1 MFRGGQDNHP
11 DKSID
16 YATKLSNLF
25 SKGDII
31 NKEIDET
38 LDEAFRDNATKILLL
53 EQQISD
59 INSRQKSSNSIDS
72 KLEEYNLVHIK
83 LQKISHI
90 RAFLIHAESKDFKNL
105 IRDKKIDNIVGNL
118 TIIANLKSL
127 FPSKTLDKKP
137 DLYDKIYLDLFSQYC
152 NIYKEIEAEP
162 EKKSKYEDRYSP
174 RELSLR
180 NLYGKPLCSVTLPS
194 APSTQPRLRFGGI
207 MPLINFYAQL
217 FRGKKISQ
225 KKSPAQNASRL
236 GSGNPLENFLQ

>member
-11 DKSID
+11 DNSID

-53 EQQISD
+53 RKQISN
-59 INSRQKSSNSIDS
+59 INLTQKFSNINLTQKFSNSIDS
-72 KLEEYNLVHIK
+72 KLEEYNLVHFK
-83 LQKISHI
+83 LQKISRI

-105 IRDKKIDNIVGNL
+105 IRDKKIVNIVKNL
-118 TIIANLKSL
+118 TIIVNLKSL
-127 FPSKTLDKKP
+127 CFKTLDKKP

-162 EKKSKYEDRYSP
+162 EEKSKYKDSP
-174 RELSLR
+174 RSRDLSTR
-180 NLYGKPLCSVTLPS
+180 TPYGNPLCSVTLPS
-194 APSTQPRLRFGGI
+194 VPSTQPRVRRGGI
-207 MPLINFYAQL
+207 MPLIEYYRKL
-217 FRGKKISQ
+217 SEKITNGV
-225 KKSPAQNASRL
+225 KL
-236 GSGNPLENFLQ
+236 